1 MVFKLGM
8 SAQRKWRRLRGFAHL
23 AAVIE
28 GVRFQN
34 GLRAAT
40 VAALVHEPEEE
51 LAVAS

>member
-1 MVFKLGM
+1 VFKLGM

-34 GLRAAT
+34 GLRAT
-40 VAALVHEPEEE
+40 PDAALPEPEEE
-51 LAVAS
+51 LAAAS